1 MKISYSFRLVLI
13 SKSTTGFAGVS
24 SFTGYDPWNVYS
36 CAQPDESSIYSI
48 VNMLH
53 SQGDE
58 ALEIIWVN
66 LREEPSMLSI
76 RIVFEA

>member
-1 MKISYSFRLVLI
+1 M
-13 SKSTTGFAGVS
+13 
-24 SFTGYDPWNVYS
+24 YS

-66 LREEPSMLSI
+66 LREEPSMFSI
-76 RIVFEA
+76 HIMRDG

>member
-1 MKISYSFRLVLI
+1 M
-13 SKSTTGFAGVS
+13 S
-24 SFTGYDPWNVYS
+24 SFDPWNVYS

-66 LREEPSMLSI
+66 LREEPSMFSI
-76 RIVFEA
+76 HIMRDG